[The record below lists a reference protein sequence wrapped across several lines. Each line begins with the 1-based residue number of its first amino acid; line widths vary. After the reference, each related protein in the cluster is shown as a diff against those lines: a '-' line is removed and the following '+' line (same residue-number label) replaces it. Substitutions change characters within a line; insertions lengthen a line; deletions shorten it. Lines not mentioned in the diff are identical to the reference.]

1 MTTMTGKARN
11 AYLAQSVLTASPE
24 RLLLMLLDRLVLDAE
39 QGLRAQ
45 MRGDRAEVNTQL
57 QHAQRIVTEL
67 ITSLDLD
74 GMPAGQELV
83 ALYQYLNRRF
93 IEANVR
99 NDQAAARE
107 AVMLSRR
114 LRDIWHRAA
123 AIAAKEAGAQQAAR
137 PQVAHR

>member
-24 RLLLMLLDRLVLDAE
+24 RLLLMLLDRLVLDTE

-45 MRGDRAEVNTQL
+45 MRGDRTEVNTQL

-83 ALYQYLNRRF
+83 ALYQYLNRKL
-93 IEANVR
+93 IDANVR
-99 NDQAAARE
+99 NDQSAGRE
-107 AVMLSRR
+107 AVQLSRR
-114 LRDIWHRAA
+114 LRDMWHRAA
-123 AIAAKEAGAQQAAR
+123 AIAAAEAGGQHSGQ
-137 PQVAHR
+137 PQVAR